1 MVRNLYLTAMNSN
14 LYLTAL
20 ASNLYLPAL
29 APNLYLPAL
38 AYNFISSPGPEFA
51 YTSLVS
57 SICITGQEP
66 EYACALLLVAVVA
79 VSGSS
84 NKSSGNFF
92 GINNTNISMPIL
104 VN

>member
-1 MVRNLYLTAMNSN
+1 MVRNLYLPAMNSN

-20 ASNLYLPAL
+20 AS
-29 APNLYLPAL
+29 NLYLPAL

-92 GINNTNISMPIL
+92 GINNTNISMLIL